1 MLSKLACLLS
11 SAANRNLVFPLCP
24 QTDCANFVRL
34 LQPLNKTHVYACG
47 TGAFHPQCAYLRLG
61 PSPQVFPFML
71 RLFGRSCDR
80 GGGPLC
86 SNVQSCDRGLSPPP
100 PPGAVVPTVPH
111 SGVRQREMSLQSHAA
126 VHRSIDRW
134 EPGNEALWLDYY
146 FCSLPSLTSFRPLRR

>member
-1 MLSKLACLLS
+1 MTAVEVLCALMS
-11 SAANRNLVFPLCP
+11 S
-24 QTDCANFVRL
+24 
-34 LQPLNKTHVYACG
+34 HV
-47 TGAFHPQCAYLRLG
+47 TVVSLR
-61 PSPQVFPFML
+61 
-71 RLFGRSCDR
+71 
-80 GGGPLC
+80 
-86 SNVQSCDRGLSPPP
+86 PP